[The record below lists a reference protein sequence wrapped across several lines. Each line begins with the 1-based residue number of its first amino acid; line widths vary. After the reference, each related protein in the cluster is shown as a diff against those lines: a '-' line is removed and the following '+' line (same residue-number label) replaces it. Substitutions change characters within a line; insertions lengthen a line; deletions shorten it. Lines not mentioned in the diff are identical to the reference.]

1 MDIKAL
7 FGQMDQAREK
17 IEAVKKELDQLI
29 VTKETGAGLV
39 KVTVSGDKKLRAL
52 SIDESLLNK
61 ADKKMVEELIVG
73 AANLALE
80 EIDYKTQ
87 EVMQQHAGLL

>member
-1 MDIKAL
+1 
-7 FGQMDQAREK
+7 MDQAREK